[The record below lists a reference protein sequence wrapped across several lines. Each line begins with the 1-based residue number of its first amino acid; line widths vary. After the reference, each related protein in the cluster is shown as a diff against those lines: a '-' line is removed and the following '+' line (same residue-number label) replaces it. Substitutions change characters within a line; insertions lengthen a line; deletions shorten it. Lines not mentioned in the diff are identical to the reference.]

1 MRVLAVIHYPVFGG
15 PHNQVLRLAGPL
27 ETHGISTVVLL
38 PDEPGNAVARL
49 RTAGVPVITM
59 PLHRLRKTRRLG
71 PHLALAGRF
80 PHEILSIRRLIQRES
95 IDVVQI
101 GGLLNPH
108 GAVAARLAHRPVVWQ
123 LIDVAAPKLVLAAGM
138 GLVRALGSVVMT
150 AGTLVAE
157 AHPFAAGLKTFVP
170 FFPPVDTDLFRP
182 RMDIRARVRMGWN
195 IPQEAPVIGCVA
207 NINPQKAIVELV
219 EAFASV
225 RGQLPASRLVLIG
238 AEHETHRDYSALLRA
253 RTLALGLQ
261 DAVIIH
267 GESANLHE
275 LLPGIDVVA
284 LASRNEGTPT
294 VLMEAMACG
303 VPVVATDVGG
313 VSEVVVDGVTGSL
326 VPPSDQGALA
336 SALVSLLSD
345 PKLVSRMGAA
355 GRAHAIA
362 NFSVER
368 SLDAHLRAYALAT
381 AGPNARRA

>member
-1 MRVLAVIHYPVFGG
+1 MRLLAVIHYPVFGG

-27 ETHGISTVVLL
+27 EAHGISTVVLL
-38 PDEPGNAVARL
+38 PDEPGNAVVRL

-71 PHLALAGRF
+71 SHLALAARF
-80 PHEILSIRRLIQRES
+80 PREVLSIRRLIQHER
-95 IDVVQI
+95 IDIVQI

-123 LIDVAAPKLVLAAGM
+123 LLDVAVPKLVLAAGM
-138 GLVRALGSVVMT
+138 GLVRAMGSVVMT
-150 AGTLVAE
+150 AGTAVAE
-157 AHPFAAGLKTFVP
+157 AHPFAAGLRTLVP

-182 RMDIRARVRMGWN
+182 RTDFRARIRMRWN
-195 IPQEAPVIGCVA
+195 IPQGAPVVGCVA
-207 NINPQKAIVELV
+207 NVNPQKAIVELV
-219 EAFASV
+219 EVFASV
-225 RGQLPASRLVLIG
+225 RRQLPASCLVLIG

-253 RTLALGLQ
+253 RISALGIR

-275 LLPGIDVVA
+275 LLPGIDVVT

-313 VSEVVVDGVTGSL
+313 VSDVVVDGVTGFL
-326 VPPSDQGALA
+326 VPPSDQRAFA

-345 PKLVSRMGAA
+345 PAVASRMGAA
-355 GRAHAIA
+355 GRARAIA
-362 NFSVER
+362 KFSVER
-368 SLDAHLRAYALAT
+368 SLEAHLRAYALAT